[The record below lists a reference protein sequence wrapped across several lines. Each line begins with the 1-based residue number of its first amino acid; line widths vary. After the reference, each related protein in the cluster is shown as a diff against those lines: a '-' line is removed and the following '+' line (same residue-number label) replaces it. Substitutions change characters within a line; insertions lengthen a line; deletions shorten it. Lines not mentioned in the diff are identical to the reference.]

1 MSNDLLL
8 EIGCEELP
16 SSFVAAAL
24 AALPGIVTKRLDAQ
38 RITHGAAR
46 AFGTPRRL
54 ALVVE
59 GIGEKQP
66 DVEEEVTG
74 PPATAAFDKEGKP
87 TKGAEA
93 FAKKL
98 GIEVGELRVVETPKG
113 KYVGGTRRETG
124 RPSRDLLPKMLAEA
138 IAEIPFRKSM
148 RWGTSGDVAFGR
160 PIHWLVALLGES
172 ELPVEYAG
180 VRAGRASLGHRFL
193 APEIIVVSGAQS
205 YVEQLSHRHV
215 YADLDA
221 RRRLMVER
229 LEERAKQ
236 LGGVLVADPFLVEEN
251 LGLVEEPF
259 VIDGNFDSAFLA
271 LPAKLIVDVMR
282 THQRYFAVETPDATL
297 MPKYLA
303 VVNTAKDPARIR
315 QGNDRVLRARLADAR
330 FFVDSDR
337 KVGLDA
343 YAQKLGG
350 IRYHAKLGS
359 VADKMKRIERVATL
373 IVERLNLADEA
384 VNVRLLRQVTDAARL
399 CKADL
404 ASLTVGEF
412 PEMQGHAGADVY
424 KATTEPKGTFDVDVY
439 HAMFQHWF
447 EPDALRDSISA
458 VGAIVGLADK
468 FDHLV
473 GGFAVGLAPTSA
485 ADPFSMRRAFV
496 RAVNGFS
503 MWGAA
508 AAKDGLPA
516 LPSLVRIAEF
526 AYQAYMESPTPLPK
540 GWQEL
545 EPELVAFMK
554 GRLVS
559 LFDETVD
566 LGGNAVAA
574 LGAFRAPRDVVEACI
589 EADLATGGRT
599 AFDDLGDLRARIGAI
614 RDARGTAAFAK
625 LATAF
630 KRASKITKDV
640 AIADPDPAK
649 FDHPAEKALWVA
661 YAEARGVIAR
671 ATESGDYAKAVE
683 ATAAALAE
691 PIDTF
696 FDKDRGVFVMAD
708 DLAVRE
714 NRLRMLATIAS
725 ALRRVA
731 RLELLEGG
739 AA

>member
-24 AALPGIVTKRLDAQ
+24 AALPGLLTKRLDAH
-38 RITHGAAR
+38 RISHGAAR
-46 AFGTPRRL
+46 PYGTPRRIG
-54 ALVVE
+54 LVIE
-59 GIGEKQP
+59 GIGDKQP

-74 PPATAAFDKEGKP
+74 PPATVAFDKEGKP

-98 GIEVGELRVVETPKG
+98 GLEVGELRVVETPKG

-124 RPSRDLLPKMLAEA
+124 RPSRELIPKMITEA
-138 IAEIPFRKSM
+138 IGEIPFRKSM
-148 RWGTSGDVAFGR
+148 RWGTSEVAFGR
-160 PIHWLVALLGES
+160 PIHWLVALLGEE

-193 APEIIVVSGAQS
+193 APEIVVMHGAAS
-205 YVEQLSHRHV
+205 YVEQLAQRHV

-236 LGGVLVADPFLVEEN
+236 LGGVLVNDAFLVEEN

-259 VIDGNFDSAFLA
+259 VIDGGFDPAFLS

-282 THQRYFAVETPDATL
+282 THQRYFAVQTPDVQL

-330 FFVDSDR
+330 FFVDTDR
-337 KVGLDA
+337 KVGLEA

-373 IVERLNLADEA
+373 IVERLQIKDEA
-384 VNVRLLRQVTDAARL
+384 AHVRLLRQVTDVARL

-424 KATTEPKGTFDVDVY
+424 KATHEPKGTFDADVY
-439 HAMFQHWF
+439 HAMSQHWF
-447 EPDALRDSISA
+447 EPSDLRDSISA
-458 VGAIVGLADK
+458 AGAIVGLADK

-496 RAVNGFS
+496 RAVNGYS
-503 MWGAA
+503 MWGEAA
-508 AAKDGLPA
+508 AASGLPA

-526 AYQAYMESPTPLPK
+526 AYQAYIESPTPLPK

-574 LGAFRAPRDVVEACI
+574 LEAFRAPRDVVEACI
-589 EADLATGGRT
+589 EADVAAGGHT
-599 AFDDLGDLRARIGAI
+599 SFDDLGDLRARIGAV
-614 RDARGTAAFAK
+614 RDARGTEAFAK

-640 AIADPDPAK
+640 VATDPDPAK
-649 FDHPAEKALWVA
+649 FDHAAEKALWVA

-708 DLAVRE
+708 DLAVRD

-739 AA
+739 TQ